1 MNKKYISPSSMPIE
15 LDAGNEIMRSSGPSF
30 DVDKN
35 KDSGVL
41 LSNKQDDYAW
51 AESNWSGFEE
61 D

>member
-1 MNKKYISPSSMPIE
+1 MPIE

>member
-1 MNKKYISPSSMPIE
+1 MNKKYISPSSTALEIVV
-15 LDAGNEIMRSSGPSF
+15 GSEIMHSSGPSF

-41 LSNKQDDYAW
+41 LSEKQDFYVWNVNNW
-51 AESNWSGFEE
+51 AQTEE